1 VIKFP
6 EQRRLAGLLLC
17 VVLGAC
23 AGRTPAPVAVVQERD
38 QNADC
43 ASITAEIHS
52 NTQQIA
58 ALGEE
63 DGAKVAQN
71 IAAGVAGL
79 IIWPLWFAM
88 DFQNASGKEGAALSQ
103 RNQYLS
109 QIAARRCSG
118 AGS

>member
-1 VIKFP
+1 MLV
-6 EQRRLAGLLLC
+6 LC
-17 VVLGAC
+17 GALGAC
-23 AGRTPAPVAVVQERD
+23 AGRAPAPVAVVQERD
-38 QNADC
+38 QTSDC
-43 ASITAEIHS
+43 TAITAEIQS

-58 ALGEE
+58 SLGQE

-103 RNQYLS
+103 RNEYLA

-118 AGS
+118 VSGVLNGEVRR